1 MPNIIYA
8 GSNSFS
14 PGGTIT
20 ISENTTL
27 SGGGSNVAFAVGAF
41 TGTNGLAPTTYTSFA
56 EWRQL
61 ANSFKAKTDEIS
73 ANAINV
79 DLDCSDAVVVGSSS
93 ADNITLRATGLTE
106 IYAGDGDDTISV
118 VFIGYYGKSVINGG
132 TGDDIINGAAGN
144 DSLRGGTGRDTL
156 NGGFGNDLLF
166 GGGGADTMSGGL
178 GDDQYSV
185 ETKGDVVIEGIGE
198 GTDIVSSLIDW
209 QLGDNL
215 EILRLGEVATAIT
228 GRGNALNNTISGNSY
243 NNSLLGAGGDDTLH
257 GDGGADT
264 LYGQE
269 GADTLY
275 GDAGADVLNGG
286 AGNDWLEG
294 GADDDIYIVR
304 DTGDFVSEQANG
316 GHDLVRTTINLILFS
331 DVEALVLMGGAGTG
345 TGNALDNDI
354 SGNKSNNSLYGV
366 AGQDQIFGNGGRD
379 TIDGGVGNDIL
390 HGGQGIDTLT
400 GGADADRF
408 VFADG
413 DTSRNSLY
421 ADAITDFNV
430 ATGDLIN
437 LARID
442 ANTALEGDQAFTFIG
457 TAAFGGTASQLRFE
471 VMAGN
476 TWVQMDTTGDGVA
489 DYQIRLNGAHALTA
503 GDFVL

>member
-61 ANSFKAKTDEIS
+61 ANRFKAKTDEIS

-144 DSLRGGTGRDTL
+144 DDLRGGTGQDTL
-156 NGGFGNDLLF
+156 SGGFGSDNLS
-166 GGGGADTMSGGL
+166 GGSGIDTMSGGL
-178 GDDQYSV
+178 GSDWYSV
-185 ETKGDVVIEGIGE
+185 EPGDVIIEEIDQGID
-198 GTDIVSSLIDW
+198 TVSSLGNW
-209 QLGDNL
+209 QLGNNFENL
-215 EILRLGEVATAIT
+215 FLAPVSFAIT
-228 GRGNALNNTISGNSY
+228 GRGNALNNTISGNSFA
-243 NNSLLGAGGDDTLH
+243 NSLLGGDGNDKLY

-275 GDAGADVLNGG
+275 GDAGADVLDGG

-331 DVEALVLMGGAGTG
+331 DVEALVLMGGAGIG